1 MTEFYVREY
10 EYRPKESII
19 LFGALFFGCAAIF
32 FGFMARSNDRGLIIN
47 GIIKLSPWGATV
59 FYSVLAACSLVF
71 VLMSIAILIH
81 LLLYSQK
88 IVLTAEELIVPKSR
102 WSSKEITISY
112 STITEIR
119 VTEVKYQRFLK
130 IAHWAGVSTITAS
143 MLPTKKD
150 FDTIHQLLLDR
161 IKSVQSKL

>member
-10 EYRPKESII
+10 GYRPKESII
-19 LFGALFFGCAAIF
+19 FFGTLFSVSATIF

-71 VLMSIAILIH
+71 VLMSIAIFIH

-119 VTEVKYQRFLK
+119 ITEVKYQRFMK
-130 IAHWAGVSTITAS
+130 IAHRAGVSTITAS
-143 MLPTKKD
+143 MLPTKND
-150 FDTIHQLLLDR
+150 FDTIYLLLLER
-161 IKSVQSKL
+161 IDTVRSKL